1 MRLFTIGFVK
11 KSAKEFF
18 ETLKNNEVS
27 RVIDIRL
34 NNKSQ
39 LAGFSKKEDL
49 QYFLKEICNI
59 DYVHLVRFA
68 PTKELLNSYKK
79 KNINWEQYEK
89 DYTAILDQRNVLE
102 NIDYSIFENACLL
115 CSEPSAQQCHRRLLA
130 EYLTKNNNKIIIKH
144 L

>member
-1 MRLFTIGFVK
+1 MPSSLEINLEEKRK
-11 KSAKEFF
+11 KYKYH
-18 ETLKNNEVS
+18 T
-27 RVIDIRL
+27 
-34 NNKSQ
+34 NK
-39 LAGFSKKEDL
+39 LKKEDL